1 MKEEVLRIQIFGPG
15 SNHYYLSYINFF
27 ILKFKE
33 RFLKFKPQN
42 NATKRIRA
50 F

>member
-15 SNHYYLSYINFF
+15 SNHYFLPHNFF

-33 RFLKFKPQN
+33 RLLKFKPQN